1 MSMIGNVE
9 AGSQTTS
16 SMADKLKGT
25 QLSQEGFLKLLL
37 AQLRLQSP
45 TSPFDSS
52 TMMQQISQLTGL
64 SSAQELEKTVKSLG
78 ENMESSQILEASR
91 LVGQSVQIPSQ
102 SCPLVEKD
110 GLKGAVIVPKG
121 VDTVEITIRDANDKI
136 VKNITMGA
144 PSDGVLDFSW
154 DGMDTTNQMMAPG
167 YYKVSASAVMSGQNT
182 ALPVAGTFKVNS
194 VALDRGGKGVIL
206 NVDGLGGVNLKDVIK
221 IM

>member
-1 MSMIGNVE
+1 MIGNVAE
-9 AGSQTTS
+9 SSKTS
-16 SMADKLKGT
+16 ASMADQLKGT

-78 ENMESSQILEASR
+78 ENMGTSQILEASR
-91 LVGQSVQIPSQ
+91 LVGKEVQIPSEK
-102 SCPLVEKD
+102 CPLVERE
-110 GLKGAVIVPKG
+110 GLKGAVVVPKE
-121 VDTVEITIRDANDKI
+121 VDTVEVTIRDANEKVI
-136 VKNITMGA
+136 KKMTLAA

-154 DGMDTTNQMMAPG
+154 DGMDSANQKMAPG
-167 YYKVSASAVMSGQNT
+167 FYKVSANAVVSGQNT
-182 ALPVAGTFKVNS
+182 ALPVAGTFKITS
-194 VALDRGGKGVIL
+194 VALDRSGKGVIL
-206 NVDGLGGVNLKDVIK
+206 NVDGLGGVNIKDIIK